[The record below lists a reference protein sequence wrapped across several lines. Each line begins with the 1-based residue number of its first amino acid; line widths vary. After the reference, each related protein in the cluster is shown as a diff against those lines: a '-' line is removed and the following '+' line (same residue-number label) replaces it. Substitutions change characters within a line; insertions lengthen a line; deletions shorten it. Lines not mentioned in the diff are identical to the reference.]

1 MEMEKHV
8 KRMKEML
15 TKKDEEINEM
25 YNSGMFNKITEG
37 YLVMVLKKQGYEN
50 EDIVNAVVELHKCQD
65 EYTAGEARANSIS

>member
-1 MEMEKHV
+1 MAMEKHV

-37 YLVMVLKKQGYEN
+37 YLV
-50 EDIVNAVVELHKCQD
+50 
-65 EYTAGEARANSIS
+65 